1 MADPKVELNANS
13 YDTLGLAVGAAA
25 DGDVLSLEAG
35 LYSDFSGLDWSSF
48 DGAESLL
55 LEGSNAGISPFSA
68 SSSRGVET
76 VLEPPQSLSIDS
88 IGSVTFNG
96 LTFSGKEL
104 STDESLIDTA
114 GGSSDLV
121 ISNAILRDADAGIDA
136 GDGALTVDQIRSSGI
151 SGPQIQSGSDAP
163 AISSSRFVG
172 DDSGGSEA
180 IVLSGSNMTAD
191 AEIIGNFVYANDV
204 GVRLESSASEAEAG
218 NLEVRGNRFVD
229 NKAHVID
236 ESGNLNLDAVL
247 ADNTFDLGILNRD
260 QSLILGVDIAEA
272 LGTVDLQ
279 TDLDGNGS
287 NDSITFASGDT
298 LELRSTRTTA
308 ENYNGDADITGA
320 VTIEGPNAETSAH
333 FLGLRERAASID
345 TTAQGGGLAVNAGSG
360 DVVDIAGVRI
370 WTESGGSGITLSNG
384 DLDASYNVFY
394 GAGTAITTTDGSLLA
409 EQNRFSDNSVA
420 ADLGNDDFRV
430 QNNLVLGDG
439 TETGFKVSG
448 SGLGAS
454 ETEAVIFSNQ
464 FKDLGTAVQITSG
477 ASGTLTVDGNAF
489 RDNAVHVVDATG
501 GSVVDMAAVFENNS
515 FDRAIFN
522 ETQSSILG
530 ADFATVTGNANAG
543 DKLILQAGEFSAT
556 GLTFNKGL
564 TFEGANSGVVAYS
577 GGRGD
582 ESTIGVDGAIT
593 LDSAGSSFSFE
604 GMALDNQS
612 ASATALDVVN
622 ASDVT
627 VSNTV
632 ISGGST
638 AIDAGGNGITVTGG
652 RFDGADKGI
661 VNLGGTS
668 TPDFTVETSRFNNGE
683 NGITVTDTFGTGAI
697 ENNRFSNLDT
707 AVDLGATGTEFTLS
721 GNVFLGNDTH
731 VIDTTA
737 GGEYD
742 LQAILDGNYFDNA
755 FLASG
760 TGIFGD
766 LQTAAGNLSSGA
778 DLNIGASKDRDLSA
792 DFGGKDLADVQV
804 DALDLD
810 TLTFGLDNGSLQSL
824 GLRTTDNDGTYNTLD
839 RLTVEAGDVGAN
851 TIGTLSL
858 GTGLNSV
865 ERGEFTFAT
874 TGAGE
879 LTVDELKGSIAG
891 INSTITIDAQ
901 TALDIPDMSNFA
913 LSSGRLKLAGAGETV
928 NLGTG
933 SGGALDLRA
942 STFESSMSGGTLNL
956 NMTNALPFGNGL
968 GTVILSDTSTT
979 ANLSGNADGIRN
991 YYSIEIED
999 TGAVTGDWAD
1009 LGDTSVLKV
1018 DQVNGS
1024 IDVSAVS
1031 SGDNLGD
1038 IENFVLGDANLTAT
1052 AAQLD
1057 LMTGGTSEE
1066 SGTVDAVDLGS
1077 DLVDLS
1083 GVNQDRARDVYL
1095 DSAEATSQAG
1105 VVLDANMDLSTFDLQ
1120 VRDQEAVTLT
1130 NLELQANV
1138 TPRADEEAET
1148 ATELPLEP
1156 RTIDV
1161 QSGAADTEVALAF
1174 SAAGEAI
1181 TLDASNYGAGDADPS
1196 ANLARLRIADTNGQD
1211 ISLDSL
1217 ASQPTVV
1224 LDAGLGAETVTLTGT
1239 TGTKSPDRN
1248 VQVDTSGTDTPTLID
1263 NQQPSMVLTPGVAQ
1277 AKLAALG
1284 GSGLNEITL
1293 QDGATESGLTVT
1305 GDLTL
1310 ADDGNLTLTNAST
1323 GGAFN
1328 IDGDFVGTPDQ
1339 LTLDSENTGSSM
1351 TLGHS
1356 GDLGFADGGQLT
1368 LQGDGD
1374 INLNGGLAL
1383 DQSGAGQ
1390 FTINSDT
1397 GTGTRDIADTVDLG
1411 NLNGDAPTFTVINQ
1425 QASSLDFTGGLTVDG
1440 TAAVTVETSAGD
1452 VSVGDIA
1459 TDGGGAINSL
1469 TLDAQTSGKRL
1480 DAGTFAFQP
1489 GETLAMAGDGDIA
1502 TGAVTAGAGDLTID
1516 SVGASAAEREVA
1528 SIDAG
1533 TMGNQTLT
1541 LSGTVQDTYI
1551 GQIDASGINGQAFT
1565 IDDTGTGGQNIG
1577 ILSDGTR
1584 TTASAIDAKKAS
1596 SLSITESGNN
1606 NLLKIENTSDTAPVI
1621 DAASAETVSLIA
1633 TQGIDVSSA
1642 SGSAPALKATGL
1654 TGTGDHLTLGGT
1666 GRVRLD
1672 DDVQVNLADGQAGQ
1686 AELTATDGG
1695 NKRIT
1700 GNLDFGNNV
1709 TDTAR
1714 VTAENGGGLD
1724 INGTVSADSAV
1735 KAVRI
1740 AGNPSGS
1747 EFVDIDDNGNGTAVS
1762 AIGLGNDKTLEL
1774 GGNVDITGNV
1784 DLQTGQSKV
1793 NIDSV
1798 GDNTVNGNVLA
1809 NNIADYV
1816 DIKALGPGDG
1826 QLTINGN
1833 VNASGLTD
1841 NGTVR
1846 LTDNKTADGGIDI
1859 NGTLL
1864 LGSGT
1869 TQNLLFE
1876 SGVTSG
1882 SGTHRYIDTVDAT
1895 DNGSSVLNLQMD
1907 TGGASESLSR
1917 IDTLN
1922 VGAATDQ
1929 DFDINL
1935 RDPGSL
1941 EVGVLDANGARGTL
1955 DIDTG
1960 TVTGGTP
1967 TGDGVYNIEE
1977 IDNLGSVTSQTVNI
1991 TGETDLYIG
2000 EFNIPSIS
2008 GAGSLAATAGE
2019 DRAASLETGETLDI
2033 RTFDGEATLHGH
2045 LEHRENIQ
2053 QLSGDTINLEMDAG
2067 ISSDTAD
2074 AALYTTDDNPLVI
2087 AINDVGGF
2095 ESTRSDA
2102 LTIRDGAGVGTF
2114 VFGDQLASGGVD
2126 AANALNFAETDS
2138 SNLGTA
2144 IRVDRTAPVITDTA
2158 DGATELGSALSHV
2171 GVLVIDMGAYATGD
2185 NSFDIDL
2192 ASYDFSALGI
2202 ADAGTGSTTDDRH
2215 DFRAE
2220 NFSGDTL
2227 RTTSD
2232 YVGDVDLL
2240 FADNEQTR
2248 LELRG
2253 EESSGAQTIR
2263 SINTAAGSGDG
2274 FKLDQVDIT
2283 QASGTLNVG
2292 TIGNKATGD
2301 FTLTS
2306 NFTGSG
2312 GASVDKLESRL
2323 DGNLTL
2329 DNGNNDNTLQAGTTA
2344 PGGAFA
2350 TYTAN
2355 AVRTLSMEGIGDI
2368 DASVDASNVSDS
2380 LIIDG
2385 SGSGTRDLV
2394 LTLGDELGTGT
2405 GTGSAGLGLLDIGAN
2420 SIRLNDAVLRGTMT
2434 DGETFEIDASG
2445 AGDAANMMFDLRAM
2459 DFASSADLTMSGAG
2473 RFELTGV
2480 GEGNATNDLAAIDAS
2495 GITGEL
2501 GFSGTSSV
2509 DELTLGNNLGNDGL
2523 GLEQFFTVDLSD
2535 AESSTV
2541 TVDRV
2546 VGASTG
2552 DWIIDASA
2560 SGTGGTELTD
2570 AGGLALGTG
2579 NTLYIGGTGDLTIGT
2594 NGRLSVDGGDTF
2606 DFSGFE
2612 VAGDESNPLN
2622 TASRGDTDAVVDL
2635 RLSDDS
2641 DGSNTLDLTLDTQTD
2656 TAGSLILDVTGDWDQ
2671 GLNLPTLIS
2680 PDREDTFNVDGTDY
2694 TQTFVP
2700 VETLTTNGAGSV
2712 SLDAIDWTL
2721 APGAD
2726 ASVSNAFTFEANAA
2740 GGTTIADVSSFNT
2753 LSNKAGGAYTVG
2765 KDGFVVTG
2773 SGDLTLGSDAGTG
2786 LGFATDGRYLDAS
2799 SHTGD
2804 LDVRIGRD
2812 GSADDQTTITINAT
2826 GTASFAV
2833 DSANSIASNADIQI
2847 KLTEASSYAGTWSGF
2862 GDDDSLALID
2872 GAVGTVNL
2880 TGINSGTDLGGISTV
2895 NLNDQNIEAT
2905 GSQLS
2910 GISNLNLGSGTI
2922 SVAGIGGTGIDLSS
2936 IASAQATEVSLGEGE
2951 SSVTLDTTTVLG
2963 EFGVTLAS
2971 GNTLTLSTREQA
2983 DGRAVDIEAGATGT
2997 NLGVDITGAP
3007 SGITLDASNYATGI
3021 ETITLGAN
3029 NSQNLTLNGLQ
3040 LGDGQTLDAT
3050 SLTGNLDANLTRTGS
3065 SSDAATIQLAD
3076 GQNDI
3081 GVSGN
3086 AANTASLTIEL
3097 SAAGGYTGNWT
3108 GFASTDSVALT
3119 AASDAQIDVTGV
3131 AALGDLGSVDLGV
3144 ADLQATVTQI
3154 NGLTVTNAESNGG
3167 TVSATGLDGSDLNF
3181 SQVDADAAG
3190 ILTLAGNATL
3200 DTNTDIGA
3208 FAIDLGTNDLNAT
3221 AAQID
3226 GLTIDNG
3233 SEDGTVS
3240 ATGLD
3245 GSDLDFS
3252 NVQPDAAGTLTLA
3265 GSATLD
3271 TNTDLGA
3278 FNIDLG
3284 TNDLNATAAQINGLT
3299 INNGSE
3305 DGTVSATGLDGSNLD
3320 FGKVEVDAAGT
3331 LSLSGNAT
3339 LNTNTELGAFDI
3351 DIGTNDLQA
3360 TAAQIDGLTIDNGS
3374 EDGIVSVTELGD
3386 AAVNLGNVQLDAAGT
3401 VTVANGGATLAT
3413 GTDLGAFNIELGA
3426 SDLQA
3431 TTTQID
3437 GLSITNANTSGGT
3450 VSASGLADNTAVDL
3464 SKVEADAAGTLTLG
3478 ASDVTLDADADLGD
3492 FAVELANDQSLTAV
3506 TAGQLSDSAGAGREI
3521 PTGGDGT
3528 GTAVGLNFATANS
3541 SMTVDAANWSA
3552 DLGGVNF
3559 IDTNTQALTLN
3570 NLSVDSGT
3578 ALDFSNLSDGSATV
3592 DMSDGSGNALAYA
3605 YDASGDTITY
3615 DVAASG
3621 DAWDASNLPE
3631 LNLAGAAEGYDYSV
3645 TGAGAL
3651 TLGGDE
3657 A

>member
-35 LYSDFSGLDWSSF
+35 LYSDFSGLDWSRF
-48 DGAESLL
+48 GGAESLL
-55 LEGSNAGISPFSA
+55 FEGSNAGISPFSA
-68 SSSRGVET
+68 SSSRGIET
-76 VLEPPQSLSIDS
+76 VFEPPQSLSIDS
-88 IGSVTFNG
+88 IGSVSFNG
-96 LTFSGKEL
+96 VTFSGTEL
-104 STDESLIDTA
+104 TAEESLINTV

-121 ISNAILRDADAGIDA
+121 VSNAILRDADSGIDA
-136 GDGALTVDQIRSSGI
+136 GTGALTIDQVQTSGV
-151 SGPQIQSGSDAP
+151 SGPQIESASDTP
-163 AISSSRFVG
+163 SISSSRLIG
-172 DDSGGSEA
+172 DGNGGGEA
-180 IVLSGSNMTAD
+180 IVLSGTNMTAD
-191 AEIIGNFVYANDV
+191 AGIIGNLVYANDV

-218 NLEVRGNRFVD
+218 NLEIRGNVFVD

-236 ESGNLNLDAVL
+236 ESDKFNLESVL
-247 ADNTFDLGILNRD
+247 YDNNFDISILNRD
-260 QSLILGVDIAEA
+260 QSAILGVDIAEA
-272 LGTVDLQ
+272 LGTVDLSA
-279 TDLDGNGS
+279 DLNGDGAS
-287 NDSITFASGDT
+287 DSIAFTSGDT
-298 LELRSTRTTA
+298 LVLRSTRTTA
-308 ENYNGDADITGA
+308 DNYNGDADITGA
-320 VTIEGPNAETSAH
+320 VTIEGPNAGTSARY
-333 FLGLRERAASID
+333 LGYRERAASID
-345 TTAQGGGLAVNAGSG
+345 TTREGGGLAVNASPG
-360 DVVDIAGVRI
+360 DAVNIDGVSIRG
-370 WTESGGSGITLSNG
+370 ESGGSSITLSEG
-384 DLDASYNVFY
+384 DLDASYNIY
-394 GAGTAITTTDGSLLA
+394 LGEGTAITTSGGSLLA
-409 EQNRFSDNSVA
+409 ERNRFSENSLA
-420 ADLGNDDFRV
+420 ADLGNDDFRL
-430 QNNLVLGDG
+430 QHNLVRGDG

-448 SGLGAS
+448 TALGSTAD
-454 ETEAVIFSNQ
+454 TEAIIFSND
-464 FKDLGTAVQITSG
+464 FMGLATAIEITGS
-477 ASGTLTVDGNAF
+477 ASGSLRIEGNAF
-489 RDNAVHVVDATG
+489 RDNAVHVVDAS
-501 GSVVDMAAVFENNS
+501 GSGVVDMAAVFENNR

-530 ADFATVTGNANAG
+530 SDFETVTGEANAG
-543 DKLILQAGEFSAT
+543 DTLILQAGDFTAT
-556 GLTFNKGL
+556 GLTFGKGL
-564 TFEGANSGVVAYS
+564 TFEGANVGEIAYS
-577 GGRGD
+577 RTRGE
-582 ESTIGVDGAIT
+582 ESQISVDGAIR
-593 LDSAGSSFSFE
+593 LDSAGESFRFD

-612 ASATALDVVN
+612 ASETALDIVN
-622 ASDVT
+622 AAEVT
-627 VSNTV
+627 VSNTL
-632 ISGGST
+632 IRGGST
-638 AIDAGGNGITVTGG
+638 SIDAGDADVTVIGGHFDNTETGV
-652 RFDGADKGI
+652 A
-661 VNLGGTS
+661 NLGGSS
-668 TPDFTVETSRFNNGE
+668 TPDFLVETSRFTNGT
-683 NGITVTDTFGTGAI
+683 NGITVTDTFATGAI
-697 ENNRFSNLDT
+697 EDNRFTNLEN
-707 AVDLGATGTEFTLS
+707 AVELGASGTDFTLS
-721 GNVFLGNDTH
+721 GNVFLGNDAH
-731 VIDTTA
+731 VIDTTT
-737 GGEYD
+737 GGAYD
-742 LQAILDGNYFDNA
+742 LQSILDANYFDNA
-755 FLASG
+755 FLDSG
-760 TGIFGD
+760 SGIYGD
-766 LQTAAGNLSSGA
+766 LQTAADNLSDGA
-778 DLNIGASKDRDLSA
+778 DLNIGASRDVNLSA
-792 DFGGKDLADVQV
+792 DFGAKAIANVQV
-804 DALDLD
+804 DALNLTTLDL
-810 TLTFGLDNGSLQSL
+810 GLDNGSIGSL
-824 GLRTTDNDGTYNTLD
+824 ALRTTDNDGAYNTLD
-839 RLTVEAGDVGAN
+839 RLAIEAGSAGPN
-851 TIGTLSL
+851 TIQTMDL
-858 GTGLNSV
+858 GWGLDSAG
-865 ERGEFTFAT
+865 RGEFTLAT
-874 TGAGE
+874 TGDGA
-879 LTVDELKGSIAG
+879 LNVDTLKGVVTG
-891 INSTITIDAQ
+891 TNSGITIDAKADL
-901 TALDIPDMSNFA
+901 TVAD
-913 LSSGRLKLAGAGETV
+913 LSGFQLRGGSVELTGDGQTV

-933 SGGALDLRA
+933 VDGALNVR
-942 STFESSMSGGTLNL
+942 TWGTIESSMANGTLNL
-956 NMTNALPFGNGL
+956 NMTNDFPLALAAGGFVLN
-968 GTVILSDTSTT
+968 DTTTT
-979 ANLSGNADGIRN
+979 ANLTGDAEESGS
-991 YYSIEIED
+991 YVIEVRD
-999 TGAVTGDWAD
+999 TGIVTGDWTD
-1009 LGDTSVLKV
+1009 LGADSVLEV
-1018 DQVNGS
+1018 DQVDG
-1024 IDVSAVS
+1024 AVS
-1031 SGDNLGD
+1031 VAPVSNGDNLGG
-1038 IENFVLGDANLTAT
+1038 IESFVLGDANLTAT

-1095 DSAEATSQAG
+1095 DSAEATSQSG
-1105 VVLDANMDLSTFDLQ
+1105 VVLNSDMDLSTFDLQ

-1130 NLELQANV
+1130 NLELQAKV
-1138 TPRADEEAET
+1138 TPRADEETET
-1148 ATELPLEP
+1148 DTELPLEA

-1161 QSGAADTEVALAF
+1161 QPGATDTEVALAF
-1174 SAAGEAI
+1174 NAAGEAI
-1181 TLDASNYGAGDADPS
+1181 TLDASNYGAGDEDPS

-1211 ISLDSL
+1211 ITLDSL

-1224 LDAGLGAETVTLTGT
+1224 LDAGLGAETVTLSGAA
-1239 TGTKSPDRN
+1239 GSDGVRN
-1248 VQVDTSGTDTPTLID
+1248 VQVDTSGGATPTLID
-1263 NQQPSMVLTPGVAQ
+1263 NQNPEMVLTPGASG
-1277 AKLAALG
+1277 AELAALG
-1284 GSGLNEITL
+1284 GSGLNDITL
-1293 QDGATESGLTVT
+1293 KDGAADSDLTVA

-1356 GDLGFADGGQLT
+1356 GDLAFADGGQLT

-1374 INLNGGLAL
+1374 INLKGGLAL

-1390 FTINSDT
+1390 FTISSDT

-1440 TAAVTVETSAGD
+1440 TATVTVETSAGD

-1469 TLDAQTSGKRL
+1469 TLDAQTSVKRL
-1480 DAGTFAFQP
+1480 DAGTLAFQP

-1577 ILSDGTR
+1577 ILSDGSR
-1584 TTASAIDAKKAS
+1584 TTASAIDAKNAS
-1596 SLSITESGNN
+1596 SLSITESGGSNP
-1606 NLLKIENTSDTAPVI
+1606 LTIENSSDTAPVI
-1621 DAASAETVSLIA
+1621 DASSAGTVTLTASQT
-1633 TQGIDVSSA
+1633 IDVESQG
-1642 SGSAPALKATGL
+1642 GSVPALKATGL
-1654 TGTGDHLTLGGT
+1654 TGTENHLTLGGT
-1666 GRVRLD
+1666 GSINLQ
-1672 DDVQVNLADGQAGQ
+1672 DDVQVDLATGEVGK
-1686 AELTATDGG
+1686 AELTATGAQNKLVNG
-1695 NKRIT
+1695 NV
-1700 GNLDFGNNV
+1700 DFGANV

-1714 VTAENGGGLD
+1714 VIAENGGGLN
-1724 INGTVSADSAV
+1724 INGTVSADSADE
-1735 KAVRI
+1735 AVRI
-1740 AGNPSGS
+1740 AGDPSGS

-1762 AIGLGNDKTLEL
+1762 ATGLDNDKTLEL

-1784 DLQTGQSKV
+1784 DLQTGQSII

-1816 DIKALGPGDG
+1816 DIQALGPGDG

-1846 LTDNKTADGGIDI
+1846 LTDNKTATGGIDI

-1864 LGSGT
+1864 LGPGT

-1876 SGVTSG
+1876 SDVTSG

-1907 TGGASESLSR
+1907 TGGASKSLSR

-1935 RDPGSL
+1935 RDAGSL
-1941 EVGVLDANGARGTL
+1941 EVGVLDASSTRGTL

-1960 TVTGGTP
+1960 TATGGLP

-2019 DRAASLETGETLDI
+2019 GRPASLETGETLDI

-2114 VFGDQLASGGVD
+2114 VFGDQLASRGVD
-2126 AANALNFAETDS
+2126 AANALTFAETDS

-2158 DGATELGSALSHV
+2158 DGAKELGNALFDV

-2185 NSFDIDL
+2185 NSFDINL
-2192 ASYDFSALGI
+2192 VSYEFSALGI
-2202 ADAGTGSTTDDRH
+2202 ANAGTGSTTDDRH

-2274 FKLDQVDIT
+2274 VKLDQVDIT
-2283 QASGTLNVG
+2283 EASGTLNVG
-2292 TIGNKATGD
+2292 TIGNKATGG

-2306 NFTGSG
+2306 NFTGGG

-2344 PGGAFA
+2344 PDGAFA

-2385 SGSGTRDLV
+2385 SDSGTRDLV

-2405 GTGSAGLGLLDIGAN
+2405 GTGSAGLGLLDIDAN

-2434 DGETFEIDASG
+2434 DDETFEIDASG

-2459 DFASSADLTMSGAG
+2459 DFGSSADLTMSGAG
-2473 RFELTGV
+2473 RFELTGA
-2480 GEGNATNDLAAIDAS
+2480 GEGNATYDLAAIDAS

-2501 GFSGTSSV
+2501 GLSGTSSV
-2509 DELTLGNNLGNDGL
+2509 DELTLGNDVGDDGV
-2523 GLEQFFTVDLSD
+2523 GLEQLFTVDLSD
-2535 AESSTV
+2535 TESSTV

-2546 VGASTG
+2546 VGATTG

-2560 SGTGGTELTD
+2560 SGTGGTELAD
-2570 AGGLALGTG
+2570 ASGLALGTG
-2579 NTLYIGGTGDLTIGT
+2579 NTLYTGGTGDLTIGT
-2594 NGRLSVDGGDTF
+2594 NGRLSVDGSDTF

-2622 TASRGDTDAVVDL
+2622 TVSRGNADAVVDL
-2635 RLSDDS
+2635 RLSDES
-2641 DGSNTLDLTLDTQTD
+2641 DAGNTLDLTLDTTGD
-2656 TAGSLILDVTGDWDQ
+2656 SAGTLSLDATGDWDHAT
-2671 GLNLPTLIS
+2671 NLPTLIS

-2753 LSNKAGGAYTVG
+2753 LSNKVGGEYTVG
-2765 KDGFVVTG
+2765 KDGFVITG
-2773 SGDLTLGSDAGTG
+2773 SGDLTLGSGADTG

-2812 GSADDQTTITINAT
+2812 GGADDQTTITINAT

-2833 DSANSIASNADIQI
+2833 DSASSVASNADIQI
-2847 KLTEASSYAGTWSGF
+2847 ELTKASSYAGTWSGF
-2862 GDDDSLALID
+2862 GDDDSLTLID
-2872 GAVGTVNL
+2872 GATGTVNL

-2895 NLNDQNIEAT
+2895 DLNDQNIEAT

-2936 IASAQATEVSLGEGE
+2936 IQSAQATEVSLGEGE
-2951 SSVTLDTTTVLG
+2951 SNVTLDTTTVLG

-2983 DGRAVDIEAGATGT
+2983 DGRAVDIQASATGT
-2997 NLGVDITGAP
+2997 TLGVDISGATEAV
-3007 SGITLDASNYATGI
+3007 TLDASNYATGI
-3021 ETITLGAN
+3021 ETIELGAN
-3029 NSQNLTLNGLQ
+3029 SGQNLTLNGLT
-3040 LGDGQTLDAT
+3040 LADGQTLQAIDP
-3050 SLTGNLDANLTRTGS
+3050 TG
-3065 SSDAATIQLAD
+3065 
-3076 GQNDI
+3076 
-3081 GVSGN
+3081 
-3086 AANTASLTIEL
+3086 TASLNL
-3097 SAAGGYTGNWT
+3097 ARAGNT
-3108 GFASTDSVALT
+3108 
-3119 AASDAQIDVTGV
+3119 
-3131 AALGDLGSVDLGV
+3131 
-3144 ADLQATVTQI
+3144 
-3154 NGLTVTNAESNGG
+3154 G
-3167 TVSATGLDGSDLNF
+3167 TV
-3181 SQVDADAAG
+3181 
-3190 ILTLAGNATL
+3190 
-3200 DTNTDIGA
+3200 
-3208 FAIDLGTNDLNAT
+3208 
-3221 AAQID
+3221 
-3226 GLTIDNG
+3226 
-3233 SEDGTVS
+3233 
-3240 ATGLD
+3240 
-3245 GSDLDFS
+3245 
-3252 NVQPDAAGTLTLA
+3252 
-3265 GSATLD
+3265 
-3271 TNTDLGA
+3271 
-3278 FNIDLG
+3278 
-3284 TNDLNATAAQINGLT
+3284 
-3299 INNGSE
+3299 
-3305 DGTVSATGLDGSNLD
+3305 NL
-3320 FGKVEVDAAGT
+3320 
-3331 LSLSGNAT
+3331 
-3339 LNTNTELGAFDI
+3339 
-3351 DIGTNDLQA
+3351 
-3360 TAAQIDGLTIDNGS
+3360 
-3374 EDGIVSVTELGD
+3374 
-3386 AAVNLGNVQLDAAGT
+3386 
-3401 VTVANGGATLAT
+3401 
-3413 GTDLGAFNIELGA
+3413 
-3426 SDLQA
+3426 
-3431 TTTQID
+3431 
-3437 GLSITNANTSGGT
+3437 
-3450 VSASGLADNTAVDL
+3450 
-3464 SKVEADAAGTLTLG
+3464 
-3478 ASDVTLDADADLGD
+3478 DLGD
-3492 FAVELANDQSLTAV
+3492 GIRN
-3506 TAGQLSDSAGAGREI
+3506 I
-3521 PTGGDGT
+3521 
-3528 GTAVGLNFATANS
+3528 
-3541 SMTVDAANWSA
+3541 
-3552 DLGGVNF
+3552 
-3559 IDTNTQALTLN
+3559 
-3570 NLSVDSGT
+3570 
-3578 ALDFSNLSDGSATV
+3578 
-3592 DMSDGSGNALAYA
+3592 
-3605 YDASGDTITY
+3605 
-3615 DVAASG
+3615 
-3621 DAWDASNLPE
+3621 
-3631 LNLAGAAEGYDYSV
+3631 SV
-3645 TGAGAL
+3645 TG
-3651 TLGGDE
+3651 
-3657 A
+3657 